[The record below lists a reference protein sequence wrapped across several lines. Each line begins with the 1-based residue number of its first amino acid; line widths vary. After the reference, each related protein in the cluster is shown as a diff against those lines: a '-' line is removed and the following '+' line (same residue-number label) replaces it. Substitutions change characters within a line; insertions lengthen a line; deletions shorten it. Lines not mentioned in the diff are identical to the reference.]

1 MWVYSNYPPSSKI
14 LNFPLLG
21 SPFKGSPSGSGTS
34 ARPDPDPWEVQTDA
48 AARDTS
54 LRPRTSTR
62 VTRKR
67 EPEETGEPS
76 ALAVFSGLP
85 RQRSSRCESWSF

>member
-34 ARPDPDPWEVQTDA
+34 ARRDPDPWEVQTDA
-48 AARDTS
+48 ARQGHLPTSPNFDPGHQEARARGDG
-54 LRPRTSTR
+54 RPIRTC
-62 VTRKR
+62 
-67 EPEETGEPS
+67 GF
-76 ALAVFSGLP
+76 LAVTSAALFAM
-85 RQRSSRCESWSF
+85 